1 MDEEQLF
8 GSETEENAVVSEAAA
23 VSEVPA
29 DASAEAVPAD
39 GQEAAPVESVPEGS
53 PPAEEAPEEVQEAAP
68 EDESPAEEAPAESVP
83 ADEQETDTAESASA
97 EEPEPPDESA
107 EEPEPAPVR
116 DYVAEAL
123 SSGLAPLEMRF
134 SQINSCYRKKPIAYR
149 TFTYMNSLIEG
160 VVSPEKYSY
169 AADGSDR
176 GIRLSVWNIEEAI
189 RAIEGFVAAG
199 RRIEFVTARV
209 SPKLV
214 YEEDFYAF
222 VQQIFDRMEFSSP
235 EQLCLEFPRTVLFED
250 EEKVRMA
257 LLTAKLLK
265 VKTLLAG
272 CGEKDTPV
280 TPVLNLPFDYVLL
293 APWVTALSN
302 DRSKSQAISSLVG
315 FLQALPA
322 FVIAD
327 GVKSDEQISVF
338 SRADAFGYIPAHDFV
353 GLTKH
358 GQARMPFEEAKA
370 QREEDEL

>member
-8 GSETEENAVVSEAAA
+8 GSEAEGNAAVSDAAPVSEA
-23 VSEVPA
+23 
-29 DASAEAVPAD
+29 
-39 GQEAAPVESVPEGS
+39 
-53 PPAEEAPEEVQEAAP
+53 PAETAAEVVQEAAP
-68 EDESPAEEAPAESVP
+68 AENGP
-83 ADEQETDTAESASA
+83 ADEQEPVPEGDAPEEPAPAEKVPGEAQESVSEEPASA
-97 EEPEPPDESA
+97 EEPA
-107 EEPEPAPVR
+107 EEPAPVR

-123 SSGLAPLEMRF
+123 SSGIAPLEMRF

-160 VVSPEKYSY
+160 VVPPEKYSY
-169 AADGSDR
+169 AADGTDR
-176 GIRLSVWNIEEAI
+176 GVKLSVWNIEEAI
-189 RAIEGFVAAG
+189 RSIEALLAAG
-199 RRIEFVTARV
+199 RRIEFITARV

-222 VQQIFDRMEFSSP
+222 VQRVFDRMEFSHP

-272 CGEKDTPV
+272 CGEKDAPV
-280 TPVLNLPFDYVLL
+280 TPILNLPFDYVLL
-293 APWVTALSN
+293 APWVTALSD
-302 DRSKSQAISSLVG
+302 DRSKSQAIASLVG

-338 SRADAFGYIPAHDFV
+338 SRADAFGYIPSHDFA

-358 GQARMPFEEAKA
+358 GQTRMPFEEAKA
-370 QREEDEL
+370 QKEEDEL